1 MVKRKFGELRIDY
14 SGFTCPIQKAVTII
28 GDKWTLF
35 IIREFIYGNEKQG
48 FNDLLR
54 ALKPISSRTLSL
66 KLKKLEECGIIKRKI
81 INARPVKVEYS
92 LTQRGKALRTPLQ
105 KMGEWFKEEEKAP
118 RKNYYTNSFI

>member
-1 MVKRKFGELRIDY
+1 MVKSKFGELKIDY
-14 SGFTCPIQKAVTII
+14 VGFTCPVQKAVMII

-35 IIREFIYGNEKQG
+35 IIREFIYGKEKQG

-66 KLKKLEECGIIKRKI
+66 KLKKLQECRIIKRKI

-92 LTQRGKALRTPLQ
+92 LTERGTSLRKPL
-105 KMGEWFKEEEKAP
+105 KEMGKWFKMVE
-118 RKNYYTNSFI
+118 SSV